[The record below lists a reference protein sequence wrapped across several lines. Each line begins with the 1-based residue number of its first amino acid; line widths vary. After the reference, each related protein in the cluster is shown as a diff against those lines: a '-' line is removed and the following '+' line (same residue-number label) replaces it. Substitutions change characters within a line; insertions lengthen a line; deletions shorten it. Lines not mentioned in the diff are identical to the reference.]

1 MVLYQKAIEFF
12 SAIED
17 PLYVEY
23 TNKLKLMLQR
33 EDVTVILKS
42 KEGKLFKK
50 NFLLQNKKEKK
61 SASKQTNKHTD
72 KQTNKN
78 IKFRKEKPNKLY

>member
-1 MVLYQKAIEFF
+1 MDKEITIDIINTLMVLYQKAIEFF

-42 KEGKLFKK
+42 KEGTP
-50 NFLLQNKKEKK
+50 
-61 SASKQTNKHTD
+61 SS
-72 KQTNKN
+72 
-78 IKFRKEKPNKLY
+78 IKFFL